1 MLRRELIFMM
11 NQEYQDNNENVLE
24 KYGRDV
30 VALAREGKI
39 DPVIGRDEEIR
50 RIIKIL
56 SRKTKHNPVL
66 IGEPGVGK
74 TAIIEG
80 LARRIVAN
88 DVPTSLKDKSIFEL
102 DMGALVAGAKYRG
115 EFEERLKAVLNKIKE
130 SDGKIVMF
138 IDEIHLIVGAG
149 KSDGALDASNMLKP
163 MLARGELHC
172 IGATTLKEYREYIE
186 KDSALER
193 RFQKVLV
200 SEPSVEDTIS
210 ILRGIKERF
219 ELHHGVTIQDNAIV
233 AAATLSNRYI
243 TDRFLPD
250 KAIDLI
256 DEACASC
263 RMEIDSKPAELDDA
277 DRKIAQL
284 KIEQMAL
291 KKESDPTSKKR
302 LADIEIE
309 LNVLEKDA
317 KALTTKWQNEKAE
330 IQDYKNIKKKL
341 EDSKFELDKA
351 FGEGN
356 YKRASELQYS
366 IIPELEKKITDY
378 QNKSKED
385 HLLSESVNE
394 EDVATVV
401 AKWTNIPISKLMQ
414 GEREKIL
421 HLADTLKER
430 VIGQDEAVELI
441 SDAIIRQRAGIKD
454 ENKPIGS
461 FMFLGP
467 TGVGKTELAK
477 ALADALF
484 DSESHIIRIDM
495 SEYMEA
501 HSVAKLIG
509 APPGY
514 IGYDEGGQLT
524 EKVRRNPYSI
534 VLFDEIEKAHHDVF
548 NLLLQILDDGR
559 LSDSQGRTVDF
570 KNTIIIMTS
579 NLGSELLL
587 SKSEDRLRKVEALL
601 KENFKPEFL
610 NRIDEIITFNPLN
623 KDVQLKI
630 VTKLLRNLDMR
641 LIAQGIN
648 ITYTDSLKKHILDQA
663 YDEEY
668 GARPVKRY
676 IQKYIETYIATKIIK
691 GEIKPDIP
699 YVLDALNGEIRLLNK

>member
-1 MLRRELIFMM
+1 MQYN
-11 NQEYQDNNENVLE
+11 NQNENENENVLE
-24 KYGRDV
+24 KYGRDIV
-30 VALAREGKI
+30 SLAREGKI

-56 SRKTKHNPVL
+56 SRKTKNNPVL

-80 LARRIVAN
+80 LAKRIVAN
-88 DVPTSLKDKSIFEL
+88 DVPTSLKDKTIFEL
-102 DMGALVAGAKYRG
+102 DMGALVAGAKFRG
-115 EFEERLKAVLNKIKE
+115 EFEERLKAVLNKVRE
-130 SDGKIVMF
+130 SEGKIIMF

-149 KSDGALDASNMLKP
+149 KADGALDASNMLKP

-200 SEPSVEDTIS
+200 QQPSVEDTIS

-263 RMEIDSKPAELDDA
+263 RMEIDSKPAELDDL
-277 DRKIAQL
+277 DRKILQL
-284 KIEQMAL
+284 RIEETAL
-291 KKESDPTSKKR
+291 KKETDDISKKR
-302 LADIEIE
+302 LQDIELE
-309 LNVLEKDA
+309 LNDLEGKA
-317 KALTTKWQNEKAE
+317 KELTTKWQEEKQE
-330 IQDYKNIKKKL
+330 IQIYKDVKKEL
-341 EDSKFELDKA
+341 EDKKFELEKA
-351 FGEGN
+351 FNEGN
-356 YKRASELQYS
+356 YKKASELQYS
-366 IIPELEKKITDY
+366 IIPKLEAKIKEY
-378 QNKSKED
+378 QEKQSDNN
-385 HLLSESVNE
+385 LLSESVNE
-394 EDVATVV
+394 EEVAEVV
-401 AKWTNIPISKLMQ
+401 SKWTNIPISKLMQ

-421 HLADTLKER
+421 ALEETLKNR
-430 VIGQDEAVELI
+430 VIGQDEAVKLV

-461 FMFLGP
+461 FLFLGP

-477 ALADALF
+477 ALAEALF
-484 DSESHIIRIDM
+484 DSETHIVRLDM
-495 SEYMEA
+495 SEYMEQY
-501 HSVAKLIG
+501 SVSKLIG
-509 APPGY
+509 SAPGY
-514 IGYDEGGQLT
+514 VGYEEGGQLT

-548 NLLLQILDDGR
+548 NILLQILDDGR
-559 LSDSQGRTVDF
+559 LTDSQGRTVDF

-579 NLGSELLL
+579 NIGSEVLL
-587 SKSEDRLRKVEALL
+587 SDSSTKDSEMKQIL
-601 KENFKPEFL
+601 KQYFKPEFL

-623 KDVQLKI
+623 KDIQLKI
-630 VTKLLRNLDMR
+630 VSKMLKNLDYR

-648 ITYTDSLKKHILDQA
+648 ITYTDSLKKYILDQSF
-663 YDEEY
+663 DEVY
-668 GARPVKRY
+668 GARPIKRF
-676 IQKYIETYIATKIIK
+676 ITNQIETFLAMKIIK
-691 GEIKPDIP
+691 GEIKPNTP
-699 YVLDALNGEIRLLNK
+699 YVLDACNNEVRLLLK

>member
-1 MLRRELIFMM
+1 MNDNY
-11 NQEYQDNNENVLE
+11 NQENEDVLE

-30 VALAREGKI
+30 VKLARDGKI

-56 SRKTKHNPVL
+56 SRKTKNNPVL

-88 DVPTSLKDKSIFEL
+88 DVPTSLKNKTIFEL

-115 EFEERLKAVLNKIKE
+115 EFEERLKAVLNKVKD
-130 SDGKIVMF
+130 SDGNIIMF

-263 RMEIDSKPAELDDA
+263 RMEIDSKPAELDDI

-284 KIEQMAL
+284 KIERMAL
-291 KKESDPTSKKR
+291 KKETDPTSIKR
-302 LADIEIE
+302 LEI
-309 LNVLEKDA
+309 LEKELKEAETEAKRLTDKWTKEKNEIQNYKSIKKDLEDA
-317 KALTTKWQNEKAE
+317 KFNLEKAF
-330 IQDYKNIKKKL
+330 N
-341 EDSKFELDKA
+341 
-351 FGEGN
+351 EGN
-356 YKRASELQYS
+356 YKLASELQYS
-366 IIPELEKKITDY
+366 KIPSLEKQIKEY
-378 QNKSKED
+378 QEMSKED
-385 HLLSESVNE
+385 HLLSEAVSE
-394 EDVATVV
+394 EDIATVV

-421 HLADTLKER
+421 NLADTLKNR

-484 DSESHIIRIDM
+484 DSESHIVRIDM

-514 IGYDEGGQLT
+514 VGYDEGGQLT

-534 VLFDEIEKAHHDVF
+534 ILFDEIEKAHHDVF
-548 NLLLQILDDGR
+548 NILLQILDDGR

-587 SKSEDRLRKVEALL
+587 SNSADAKKKVEMLL
-601 KENFKPEFL
+601 KQSFKPEFL
-610 NRIDEIITFNPLN
+610 NRIDEIITFSPLN

-630 VTKLLRNLDMR
+630 VSKLLHNLDLR

-648 ITYTDSLKKHILDQA
+648 ITYTDSLKKYILDQSF
-663 YDEEY
+663 DEEY

-676 IQKYIETYIATKIIK
+676 IQKYIETFIATKIIK
-691 GEIKPDIP
+691 GEIKPDVP
-699 YVLDALNGEIRLLNK
+699 YVLDALNNEIRLLIK

>member
-1 MLRRELIFMM
+1 MM

-56 SRKTKHNPVL
+56 SRKTKNNPVL

>member
-1 MLRRELIFMM
+1 
-11 NQEYQDNNENVLE
+11 
-24 KYGRDV
+24 
-30 VALAREGKI
+30 
-39 DPVIGRDEEIR
+39 
-50 RIIKIL
+50 
-56 SRKTKHNPVL
+56 
-66 IGEPGVGK
+66 
-74 TAIIEG
+74 
-80 LARRIVAN
+80 
-88 DVPTSLKDKSIFEL
+88 
-102 DMGALVAGAKYRG
+102 
-115 EFEERLKAVLNKIKE
+115 
-130 SDGKIVMF
+130 
-138 IDEIHLIVGAG
+138 
-149 KSDGALDASNMLKP
+149 
-163 MLARGELHC
+163 
-172 IGATTLKEYREYIE
+172 
-186 KDSALER
+186 
-193 RFQKVLV
+193 
-200 SEPSVEDTIS
+200 
-210 ILRGIKERF
+210 
-219 ELHHGVTIQDNAIV
+219 
-233 AAATLSNRYI
+233 
-243 TDRFLPD
+243 
-250 KAIDLI
+250 
-256 DEACASC
+256 
-263 RMEIDSKPAELDDA
+263 
-277 DRKIAQL
+277 
-284 KIEQMAL
+284 
-291 KKESDPTSKKR
+291 
-302 LADIEIE
+302 
-309 LNVLEKDA
+309 
-317 KALTTKWQNEKAE
+317 
-330 IQDYKNIKKKL
+330 
-341 EDSKFELDKA
+341 
-351 FGEGN
+351 
-356 YKRASELQYS
+356 
-366 IIPELEKKITDY
+366 
-378 QNKSKED
+378 
-385 HLLSESVNE
+385 
-394 EDVATVV
+394 
-401 AKWTNIPISKLMQ
+401 MQ

>member
-1 MLRRELIFMM
+1 MEQY
-11 NQEYQDNNENVLE
+11 NQTEENVLE
-24 KYGRDV
+24 KYGRNV
-30 VALAREGKI
+30 VELARNGKI

-50 RIIKIL
+50 RIIRIL
-56 SRKTKHNPVL
+56 SRKTKNNPVL

-80 LARRIVAN
+80 LAKRIVAN
-88 DVPTSLKDKSIFEL
+88 DVPSSLKDKEIFEL

-130 SDGKIVMF
+130 SEGSIIMF

-149 KSDGALDASNMLKP
+149 KTDGALDASNMLKP

-200 SEPSVEDTIS
+200 SEPTVLDTIS

-219 ELHHGVTIQDNAIV
+219 ELHHGVAITDNAVV

-263 RMEIDSKPAELDDA
+263 RMELDSKPVALDDI
-277 DRKIAQL
+277 DRHIAQL

-291 KKESDPTSKKR
+291 KKENDDTSKAR
-302 LADIEIE
+302 LQKITEE
-309 LNVLEKDA
+309 LKSLEAEGKSLTAKWQSEKKELLHFKEMKKALDERRFELEK
-317 KALTTKWQNEKAE
+317 
-330 IQDYKNIKKKL
+330 
-341 EDSKFELDKA
+341 A
-351 FGEGN
+351 FNEGN
-356 YKRASELQYS
+356 YKLASELQYAT
-366 IIPELEKKITDY
+366 IPNLEKEIKEY
-378 QNKSKED
+378 QNRSREN
-385 HLLSESVNE
+385 HLLSEAVDE
-394 EDVATVV
+394 EDIASVV

-414 GEREKIL
+414 GEKEKIL
-421 HLADTLKER
+421 HLKETLEER
-430 VIGQDEAVELI
+430 VIGQEEAVTLV
-441 SDAIIRQRAGIKD
+441 SDAILRQRAGIKD
-454 ENKPIGS
+454 ENRPIGS
-461 FMFLGP
+461 FLFLGP

-484 DSESHIIRIDM
+484 DSEAHIIRIDM

-509 APPGY
+509 SPPGY

-534 VLFDEIEKAHHDVF
+534 ILFDEIEKAHRDVL
-548 NLLLQILDDGR
+548 NMLLQILDDGR

-579 NLGSELLL
+579 NLGSSILL
-587 SKSEDRLRKVEALL
+587 SEGKEEEISSLL
-601 KENFKPEFL
+601 KQYFKPEFL
-610 NRIDEIITFNPLN
+610 NRIDEIISFHPLK
-623 KDVQLKI
+623 KDIQLKI
-630 VTKLLRNLDMR
+630 VSKMLRELDMR
-641 LIAQGIN
+641 LIAQGIH
-648 ITYTDSLKKHILDQA
+648 ITFADSLKSHIINQSFDI
-663 YDEEY
+663 EF
-668 GARPVKRY
+668 GARPVKRF
-676 IQKYIETYIATKIIK
+676 IQKRIETFIATKIIG
-691 GEIKPDIP
+691 GEISPNKE
-699 YVLDALNGEIRLLNK
+699 YVLDVIKDELRLLLK

>member
-1 MLRRELIFMM
+1 MEQQNM
-11 NQEYQDNNENVLE
+11 NSENVLE
-24 KYGRDV
+24 KYGRNV
-30 VALAREGKI
+30 VELARNGKI
-39 DPVIGRDEEIR
+39 DPVIGRDDEIR

-56 SRKTKHNPVL
+56 SRKTKNNPVL

-88 DVPTSLKDKSIFEL
+88 DVPTTLKNKEIFEL
-102 DMGALVAGAKYRG
+102 DMGALVAGAKFRG

-130 SDGKIVMF
+130 SDGNIIMF

-200 SEPSVEDTIS
+200 SEPSVLDTIS

-219 ELHHGVTIQDNAIV
+219 ELHHGVSITDNAVV

-263 RMEIDSKPAELDDA
+263 RMELDSKPTILDDT

-291 KKESDPTSKKR
+291 KKETDPTSKKR
-302 LADIEIE
+302 LDVIDEE
-309 LNVLEKDA
+309 LSKLEAQANELTEKWQKEKKELQGFKQLKTELDQKRFELEK
-317 KALTTKWQNEKAE
+317 
-330 IQDYKNIKKKL
+330 
-341 EDSKFELDKA
+341 A
-351 FGEGN
+351 FNEGN
-356 YKRASELQYS
+356 YKKASELQYGT
-366 IIPELEKKITDY
+366 IPSLEQKINDY
-378 QNKSKED
+378 QNRNTD
-385 HLLSESVNE
+385 NHLLSESVDE
-394 EDVATVV
+394 EAIAEVV

-414 GEREKIL
+414 GEKEKIL
-421 HLADTLKER
+421 HLSDTLKER
-430 VIGQDEAVELI
+430 VIGQDEAVDLI

-461 FMFLGP
+461 FLFLGP

-484 DSESHIIRIDM
+484 DSETHIVRLDM

-501 HSVAKLIG
+501 HTVSKLIG

-534 VLFDEIEKAHHDVF
+534 ILFDEIEKAHHDVF
-548 NLLLQILDDGR
+548 NILLQILDDGR

-579 NLGSELLL
+579 NIGSELLL
-587 SKSEDRLRKVEALL
+587 SQTKETATDIQALL
-601 KENFKPEFL
+601 KQYFKPEFL
-610 NRIDEIITFNPLN
+610 NRIDEIITFHPLT
-623 KDVQLKI
+623 KEVQIKI
-630 VTKLLRNLDMR
+630 VSKLLKELDMR
-641 LIAQGIN
+641 LIAQNIN
-648 ITYTDSLKKHILDQA
+648 ITFTDALKKYILDES
-663 YDEEY
+663 YNIDF

-676 IQKYIETYIATKIIK
+676 IQKFIETYIAKKIIS
-691 GEIKPDIP
+691 GEIKPEIP
-699 YVLDALNGEIRLLNK
+699 YVLDACNQEIRLLIK

>member
-1 MLRRELIFMM
+1 MM
-11 NQEYQDNNENVLE
+11 NGYENENQNENVLE

-30 VALAREGKI
+30 VKLARDGKI

-56 SRKTKHNPVL
+56 SRKTKNNPVL

-88 DVPTSLKDKSIFEL
+88 DVPTSLKDKTIFEL

-115 EFEERLKAVLNKIKE
+115 EFEERLKAVLNKVKE
-130 SDGKIVMF
+130 SDGNIIMF

-200 SEPSVEDTIS
+200 SEPTVEDTIS

-219 ELHHGVTIQDNAIV
+219 ELHHGVTIQDQAIV

-256 DEACASC
+256 DEACASI

-284 KIEQMAL
+284 KIEEMAL
-291 KKESDPTSKKR
+291 KKESDPSSVKR
-302 LADIEIE
+302 LEVIKNE
-309 LNVLEKDA
+309 LKKLEDEA
-317 KALTTKWQNEKAE
+317 KALTEKWNKEKKELQEYKELKKNLDDYKFQLEKAF
-330 IQDYKNIKKKL
+330 N
-341 EDSKFELDKA
+341 
-351 FGEGN
+351 EGN
-356 YKRASELQYS
+356 YKKASELQYS
-366 IIPELEKKITDY
+366 TIPSIESKIKAY
-378 QNKSKED
+378 QDMSKED
-385 HLLSESVNE
+385 HILSESVSDN
-394 EDVATVV
+394 DVATVV
-401 AKWTNIPISKLMQ
+401 SKWTNIPISKLMQ

-421 HLADTLKER
+421 ALNETLKER
-430 VIGQDEAVELI
+430 VIGQDEAVELV

-461 FMFLGP
+461 FLFLGP

-477 ALADALF
+477 ALAEALF

-495 SEYMEA
+495 SEYMES

-514 IGYDEGGQLT
+514 VGYDEGGQLT

-534 VLFDEIEKAHHDVF
+534 ILFDEIEKAHHDVF
-548 NLLLQILDDGR
+548 NILLQILDDGR

-587 SKSEDRLRKVEALL
+587 SHDKEAINKVNMLL
-601 KENFKPEFL
+601 KQSFKPEFL
-610 NRIDEIITFNPLN
+610 NRIDEIITFKPLD
-623 KDVQLKI
+623 KDIQYKI
-630 VTKLLRNLDMR
+630 VTKLLRNLDYR
-641 LIAQGIN
+641 LLRQEIY
-648 ITYTDSLKKHILDQA
+648 ITYTDSLKKYILEQSF
-663 YDEEY
+663 DEEY

-691 GEIKPDIP
+691 GEIKPNVQ
-699 YVLDALNGEIRLLNK
+699 YVLDANNNEIRLLLK

>member
-1 MLRRELIFMM
+1 MEQ
-11 NQEYQDNNENVLE
+11 NYQENENVLE
-24 KYGRDV
+24 KYGRNV
-30 VALAREGKI
+30 VELARNGKI

-56 SRKTKHNPVL
+56 SRKTKNNPVL

-74 TAIIEG
+74 TAIVEG

-88 DVPTSLKDKSIFEL
+88 DVPSSLKDKEIFEL

-130 SDGKIVMF
+130 SDGKIIMF

-200 SEPSVEDTIS
+200 SEPSVIDTIS
-210 ILRGIKERF
+210 ILRGIKDRF
-219 ELHHGVTIQDNAIV
+219 ESHHGVSISDNAVV
-233 AAATLSNRYI
+233 AASTLSNRYI

-263 RMEIDSKPAELDDA
+263 RMELDSKPAMLDDL

-291 KKESDPTSKKR
+291 RKETDPTSKKR
-302 LADIEIE
+302 LNDIEIE
-309 LNVLEKDA
+309 LKDLESNEQE
-317 KALTTKWQNEKAE
+317 LTNKWQSEKKE
-330 IQDYKNIKKKL
+330 LIKFKDLKKSL
-341 EDSKFELDKA
+341 DQKKFELEKA
-351 FGEGN
+351 FNEGN
-356 YKRASELQYS
+356 YKLASELQYS
-366 IIPELEKKITDY
+366 TIPALEKQIEDY
-378 QNKSKED
+378 QNRKKD
-385 HLLSESVNE
+385 NHLLSETVDE
-394 EDVATVV
+394 EDIASVV

-414 GEREKIL
+414 GEKDKIL
-421 HLADTLKER
+421 RLKETLEQR
-430 VIGQDEAVELI
+430 VIGQDEAVTLV

-454 ENKPIGS
+454 ENRPIGS
-461 FMFLGP
+461 FLFLGP

-477 ALADALF
+477 ALADSLF

-495 SEYMEA
+495 SEYMES

-534 VLFDEIEKAHHDVF
+534 ILFDEIEKAHHDVF

-579 NLGSELLL
+579 NIGSELLL
-587 SKSEDRLRKVEALL
+587 SNNKNIELNSLL
-601 KENFKPEFL
+601 KQYFKPEFL
-610 NRIDEIITFNPLN
+610 NRIDEIITFNPLT

-630 VTKLLRNLDMR
+630 VTKLLKDLDIR
-641 LIAQGIN
+641 LLNQGIN
-648 ITYTDSLKKHILDQA
+648 ITFADSLKNYILDQSF
-663 YDEEY
+663 DIEF

-676 IQKYIETYIATKIIK
+676 IQKHIETFIATKILN
-691 GEIKPDIP
+691 GDIKPNVL
-699 YVLDALNGEIRLLNK
+699 YVMDACNNEIRLLNK

>member
-1 MLRRELIFMM
+1 MQYNNEQ
-11 NQEYQDNNENVLE
+11 NENENVLE
-24 KYGRDV
+24 KYGRDI

-56 SRKTKHNPVL
+56 SRKTKNNPVL

-88 DVPTSLKDKSIFEL
+88 DVPTTLKDKSIFEL
-102 DMGALVAGAKYRG
+102 DMGALVAGAKFRG
-115 EFEERLKAVLNKIKE
+115 EFEERLKAVLNKVKE
-130 SDGKIVMF
+130 SDGKIIMF

-149 KSDGALDASNMLKP
+149 KADGALDASNMLKP

-200 SEPSVEDTIS
+200 SEPTVEDTIS

-219 ELHHGVTIQDNAIV
+219 ELHHGVTIMDNAIV

-263 RMEIDSKPAELDDA
+263 RMEIDSKPTSLDDA

-291 KKESDPTSKKR
+291 KKESDDVSKKR
-302 LADIEIE
+302 LVAITDE
-309 LNVLEKDA
+309 LSKLESEA
-317 KALTTKWQNEKAE
+317 KELTEKWQKEKAE
-330 IQDYKNIKKKL
+330 ISKYKDIKKEL
-341 EDSKFELDKA
+341 EDKKFELEKA
-351 FGEGN
+351 FNEGN
-356 YKRASELQYS
+356 YKKASELQYS
-366 IIPELEKKITDY
+366 LIPSLEMQIKAY
-378 QNKSKED
+378 QEKSKED
-385 HLLSESVNE
+385 HLLSESVDE
-394 EDVATVV
+394 EAVAEVV

-421 HLADTLKER
+421 SLADTLKER
-430 VIGQDEAVELI
+430 VIGQDSAVELI

-461 FMFLGP
+461 FLFLGP

-477 ALADALF
+477 ALAEALF
-484 DSESHIIRIDM
+484 DSESHIIRLDM
-495 SEYMEA
+495 SEYMEQY
-501 HSVAKLIG
+501 SVSKLIG
-509 APPGY
+509 SAPGY
-514 IGYDEGGQLT
+514 VGYEEGGQLT

-548 NLLLQILDDGR
+548 NILLQILDDGR
-559 LSDSQGRTVDF
+559 LTDSQGRCVDF

-579 NLGSELLL
+579 NIGSDILL
-587 SKSEDRLRKVEALL
+587 SHDANKEAMVQQLL

-610 NRIDEIITFNPLN
+610 NRIDEIITFNPLT

-630 VTKLLRNLDMR
+630 VTKMLKNLNMR
-641 LIAQGIN
+641 LITQGIDM
-648 ITYTDSLKKHILDQA
+648 TFADSLKQYILDQSF
-663 YDEEY
+663 DEAY

-676 IQKYIETYIATKIIK
+676 ITKYIETFIAAKIIK
-691 GEIKPDIP
+691 GEIKPNIP
-699 YVLDALNGEIRLLNK
+699 YVMDAVNNEIRLLHK

>member
-1 MLRRELIFMM
+1 MQYNNEQ
-11 NQEYQDNNENVLE
+11 NENENVLE
-24 KYGRDV
+24 KYGRDI

-56 SRKTKHNPVL
+56 SRKTKNNPVL

-88 DVPTSLKDKSIFEL
+88 DVPTTLKDKSIFEL
-102 DMGALVAGAKYRG
+102 DMGALVAGAKFRG
-115 EFEERLKAVLNKIKE
+115 EFEERLKAVLNKVKE
-130 SDGKIVMF
+130 SEGKIIMF

-149 KSDGALDASNMLKP
+149 KADGALDASNMLKP

-200 SEPSVEDTIS
+200 SEPTVEDTIS

-219 ELHHGVTIQDNAIV
+219 ELHHGVTIMDNAIV

-263 RMEIDSKPAELDDA
+263 RMEIDSKPTSLDDA

-291 KKESDPTSKKR
+291 KKESDDVSKKR
-302 LADIEIE
+302 LVAITDE
-309 LNVLEKDA
+309 LSKLESEA
-317 KALTTKWQNEKAE
+317 KELTEKWQKEKAE
-330 IQDYKNIKKKL
+330 ISKYKDIKKEL
-341 EDSKFELDKA
+341 EDKKFELEKA
-351 FGEGN
+351 FNEGN
-356 YKRASELQYS
+356 YKKASELQYS
-366 IIPELEKKITDY
+366 LIPSLEMQIKAY
-378 QNKSKED
+378 QEKSKED
-385 HLLSESVNE
+385 HLLSESVDE
-394 EDVATVV
+394 EAVAEVV

-421 HLADTLKER
+421 SLADTLKER
-430 VIGQDEAVELI
+430 VIGQDSAVELI

-461 FMFLGP
+461 FLFLGP

-477 ALADALF
+477 ALAEALF
-484 DSESHIIRIDM
+484 DSESHIIRLDM
-495 SEYMEA
+495 SEYMEQY
-501 HSVAKLIG
+501 SVSKLIG
-509 APPGY
+509 SAPGY
-514 IGYDEGGQLT
+514 VGYEEGGQLT

-534 VLFDEIEKAHHDVF
+534 VLFDEIEKALHDVF
-548 NLLLQILDDGR
+548 NILLQILDDGR
-559 LSDSQGRTVDF
+559 LTDSQGRCVDF

-579 NLGSELLL
+579 NIGSDILL
-587 SKSEDRLRKVEALL
+587 SHDANKEAMVQQLL

-610 NRIDEIITFNPLN
+610 NRIDEIITFNPLT

-630 VTKLLRNLDMR
+630 VTKMLKNLNMR
-641 LIAQGIN
+641 LITQGIDM
-648 ITYTDSLKKHILDQA
+648 TFADSLKQYILDQSF
-663 YDEEY
+663 DEAY

-676 IQKYIETYIATKIIK
+676 ITKYIETFIATKIIK
-691 GEIKPDIP
+691 GEIKPNIP
-699 YVLDALNGEIRLLNK
+699 YVMDAVNNEIRLLHK